1 MKSRLSVLSLCA
13 YLFVLLFCVMP
24 AHAATLGGSWS
35 YEAEILGRQRQVSG
49 TSLDFMAEES
59 GTVTFNVTVSDGV
72 GHW

>member
-1 MKSRLSVLSLCA
+1 
-13 YLFVLLFCVMP
+13 MP

-35 YEAEILGRQRQVSG
+35 YEAEILGRQLQVSG